1 MTDAHEERS
10 QLAWEDALPLAFHA
24 GVQSED
30 ALLVARREAD
40 NLRILGTCEALEDRR
55 ERGEDPG
62 VAAEAHALEHKVELL
77 IELVSQLVARGVP
90 RPPAVP
96 VRLSALGAAW
106 SPALGSVAAAQAPP
120 ATGTV
125 GHLELHLRHGLAE
138 PLRLPARTVAGEE
151 GWPAAV
157 VFDGLSTAELDALE
171 RFVFRQHRRKIAGR
185 RRPR

>member
-1 MTDAHEERS
+1 MTDVHEERS
-10 QLAWEDALPLAFHA
+10 PLAWEDALPLAFHA
-24 GVQSED
+24 GRQSED
-30 ALLVARREAD
+30 GLLMVRREAD

-55 ERGEDPG
+55 ERGEDSG

-90 RPPAVP
+90 RPPTVA
-96 VRLSALGAAW
+96 VRLSALGAVW
-106 SPALGSVAAAQAPP
+106 SPAEGGVASAQHPP
-120 ATGTV
+120 TVGTV
-125 GHLELHLRHGLAE
+125 GSLELHLRHGLAE
-138 PLRLPARTVAGEE
+138 PLRLPARAVAGEA

-171 RFVFRQHRRKIAGR
+171 RFVFRQHRRMIAGR